1 MSEQKKENLLKVLKA
16 WQHIEDEAVK
26 STTEIIRNT
35 TNPLVQIVMEIIR
48 QDSVMHR
55 RVQQLIVDSFEKYDL
70 SMSKEELDE
79 FWHLIEE
86 HDEMEHKVIELAKE
100 AKKETNNEYIDYL
113 LEYLLHDEEKHDKL
127 LETLTKLKN
136 K

>member
-1 MSEQKKENLLKVLKA
+1 MSDQKNEKLLKVLKA

-26 STTEIIRNT
+26 STTEIIRQT

-55 RVQQLIVDSFEKYDL
+55 RVEQLIIDSFDKYDF

-79 FWHLIEE
+79 FWDLIEE
-86 HDEMEHKVIELAKE
+86 HDAMERKVIELAKD
-100 AKKETNNEYIDYL
+100 AKKENKNEYVNYL

-127 LETLTKLKN
+127 LDNLTALKD

>member
-1 MSEQKKENLLKVLKA
+1 MSETNKDKLIKVLKA

-26 STTEIIRNT
+26 STTEIIRST
-35 TNPLVQIVMEIIR
+35 TNPLVQIVMEVIR

-55 RVQQLIVDSFEKYDL
+55 RVQQLIIDSFDKYEI

-86 HDEMEHKVIELAKE
+86 HDEMEHKVINLAKE
-100 AKKETNNEYIDYL
+100 AMQESENEFANYL

-127 LETLTKLKN
+127 LANLTKLKN